1 MVNFGSMLDAQNDL
15 VKKIT
20 EQKEAEALKKE
31 KEALQT
37 KLDKLDSSISKL
49 EDKVVAQSM
58 TNTQAPAP
66 APAKSMTLMHV
77 GLLVGGLVVG
87 YLITKMVSK

>member
-1 MVNFGSMLDAQNDL
+1 MVNFGNMVASQNDL
-15 VKKIT
+15 VKKIA

-49 EDKVVAQSM
+49 EEKVVAQPL
-58 TNTQAPAP
+58 TNTQAITQP
-66 APAKSMTLMHV
+66 PAKSMTLIHV
-77 GLLVGGLVVG
+77 GLLAGGLVLG
-87 YLITKMVSK
+87 YFITKMVSK